1 MADWKTVNLVELA
14 TGDKVRMAD
23 GAIAEVVENPQDGFW
38 VIVRYLEHPSDP
50 SVIDGE
56 EVQVFATDIE
66 SVQG

>member
-23 GAIAEVVENPQDGFW
+23 GSIAEVVENPQDGFW
-38 VIVRYLEHPSDP
+38 VIVRYLEHPTEP
-50 SVIDGE
+50 AVVNGE

-66 SVQG
+66 GVQG

>member
-38 VIVRYLEHPSDP
+38 VIVRYLEHPTEP
-50 SVIDGE
+50 SAVNGE

>member
-1 MADWKTVNLVELA
+1 MTDWKTVNLVELA

-38 VIVRYLEHPSDP
+38 VIVRYLEHPAEP
-50 SVIDGE
+50 AVVNGE